1 MKASPWR
8 SLVART
14 FRRGMPPN
22 CAMSRSV
29 EAKDIL
35 IAEVKVNTSEVPSCL
50 HARVVGH
57 ILSKSLIKPR
67 WSLEGSFAES
77 PNQNKLAAA
86 KVPIAAMPLQQP
98 YGTTLGPDLLQ
109 CLMNVL
115 RSLGRNIPKLSFRS
129 RRRNPP
135 VHLEAAHRMML
146 QLLSTRLA
154 SSSGKPRTSTGTSSG
169 ARSSSECRGPF
180 LLQLKVYDRPPQ
192 ISTRER
198 AESQQRGQDQ

>member
-1 MKASPWR
+1 MKASSWR
-8 SLVART
+8 SLDART

-77 PNQNKLAAA
+77 PNQSTLAAA
-86 KVPIAAMPLQQP
+86 KVPIAAMPLRQP
-98 YGTTLGPDLLQ
+98 YGRTLGPDLLQ
-109 CLMNVL
+109 CLMFCGAL
-115 RSLGRNIPKLSFRS
+115 AATSRSSVS
-129 RRRNPP
+129 
-135 VHLEAAHRMML
+135 EAAAAIR
-146 QLLSTRLA
+146 LSTWQPRCNAIGCCSHCQPAWLALLA
-154 SSSGKPRTSTGTSSG
+154 SR
-169 ARSSSECRGPF
+169 E
-180 LLQLKVYDRPPQ
+180 PPPAPPLVLEVAVNAADLFCF
-192 ISTRER
+192 S
-198 AESQQRGQDQ
+198 